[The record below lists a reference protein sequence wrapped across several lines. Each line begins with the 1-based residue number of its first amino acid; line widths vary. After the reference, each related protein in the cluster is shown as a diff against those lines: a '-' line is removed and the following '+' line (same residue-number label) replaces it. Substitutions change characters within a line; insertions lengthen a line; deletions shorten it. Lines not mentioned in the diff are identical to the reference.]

1 MKLLLKAIALLAV
14 ITITAGCVSC
24 ADEEKAQP
32 RPRVTTT
39 EPSEAI
45 GEDLMLCLLQAKNF
59 HHKARVLMSDG
70 QVDEAIKAVREI
82 LSLQCPAGAPEAEDV
97 RNDARALLAK
107 LLLGQGKLDE
117 AMQVVTEG
125 IAQSQ
130 RESFFVANLWSV

>member
-1 MKLLLKAIALLAV
+1 
-14 ITITAGCVSC
+14 
-24 ADEEKAQP
+24 
-32 RPRVTTT
+32 
-39 EPSEAI
+39 
-45 GEDLMLCLLQAKNF
+45 
-59 HHKARVLMSDG
+59 MSDG

-130 RESFFVANLWSV
+130 RESFFVANLWSVKGEIHTARANALDPNDASNKPKIVEESHAGIKAFDKSIEIAAALQKRLMEKR